1 MSENS
6 NNTLGMMFA
15 FLVGGLIGAG
25 LALLYAPASGEETRR
40 RLREQAAQKGDE
52 LKQRYEAAVDTVEEG
67 VGKVKEIIE
76 EKKNEVAT
84 AYQAG
89 KEAYQREK
97 TKHAKET
104 A

>member
-1 MSENS
+1 MAENNS
-6 NNTLGMMFA
+6 TMNTMFA
-15 FLVGGLIGAG
+15 FLLGGIIGAG
-25 LALLYAPASGEETRR
+25 LALLYAPASGEETRKR
-40 RLREQAAQKGDE
+40 IREQAAKNLDD
-52 LKQRYEAAVDTVEEG
+52 LKERYESAVDTVEEG
-67 VGKVKEIIE
+67 VGKVRGTIE

-89 KEAYQREK
+89 KEAYQRER